1 MGITAADPNGA
12 TVTQLLTEHYDAAI
26 TAGAKPTD
34 ALKSTFIVAC
44 LSPTS
49 VAIGL

>member
-1 MGITAADPNGA
+1 MGITADDPNSA
-12 TVTQLLTEHYDAAI
+12 VVTQLLKDHYDAAI
-26 TAGAKPTD
+26 AAQASPTE
-34 ALKSTFIVAC
+34 ALKSTFITAC

>member
-1 MGITAADPNGA
+1 MGITSADPMSA
-12 TVTQLLTEHYDAAI
+12 TVTQLLAQHYDAAI
-26 TAGAKPTD
+26 KAGGKPLD
-34 ALKSTFIVAC
+34 ALKSTFITAC